1 MGIKVKG
8 NMIVGEIVNKT
19 VSPVDIKQHIRDKI
33 KNPNTVGE
41 IVNKTVS
48 PVDIKHHIREKM
60 KKIHE
65 EKPLPLTRQI
75 PVKTYNIISEND
87 YQSVKEGELVKH
99 YNKRSSYLVDMI
111 DNTEIE

>member
-8 NMIVGEIVNKT
+8 NMIIGETVKKT

-33 KNPNTVGE
+33 K
-41 IVNKTVS
+41 
-48 PVDIKHHIREKM
+48 
-60 KKIHE
+60 KIQE
-65 EKPLPLTRQI
+65 EKPLTRQI
-75 PVKTYNIISEND
+75 PVKTYNVISEND